1 MGLTEGDVFMV
12 LFSLVRR
19 LLWPIGGVSAMV
31 FSLMLLVF
39 AAQQATAQPVQT
51 FAPAPMQSITFY
63 DAAGKP
69 VSLDDF
75 KGEYVLLNMW
85 ATWCP
90 PCVKEMPS
98 LSQLQAH
105 FEGKGLQVVAVSQD
119 VQGAEVIR
127 PFYEKNGIDNLPIY
141 VDRNMKAFG
150 VLNLRGLPVSYIITP
165 EGKQIAKLEGELD
178 WADEEMITFFE
189 GLLR

>member
-1 MGLTEGDVFMV
+1 MV

-39 AAQQATAQPVQT
+39 AAQPATAQPVQT